1 MQSNAELIL
10 VVDDSQ
16 ELISFLANTVL
27 PHCGYRSVSA
37 TTGAQ
42 ALHIV
47 AEQRPDLILLDMTLP
62 DANGLDLVEQL
73 RRQKVRTPVI
83 MMTAYGSEETAV
95 RAFRLGVRDYLI
107 KPFTAD
113 QVVAAIEDALY
124 LTRLEEEKERLTRQL
139 QQRIQELTVLERIG
153 RSVAAV
159 LDLDVLLNR
168 IVEASV
174 FVTQAD
180 EGFLLLLD
188 EETNELYLRAA
199 KNLGEE
205 HARLQRLRVKDNL
218 LGEVVRSGQPL
229 RLGEER
235 EADGR
240 FKVATGY
247 LVRALLYVP
256 LVTQGRVT
264 GVLSVANRATQRV
277 FSQNDLERLSAL
289 ADYAVIALEN
299 AYLHEALREH
309 AAQIEAAYAE
319 LKELS
324 RLKTEFVQDV
334 SHELRAP
341 LTFIKGYVD
350 LLREGTFGAVRP
362 EQLEP
367 LDIVAERTEQ
377 ISRLVSDMLTLQRL
391 ESERLALTQVN
402 LVEIARAAIDGAR
415 AAAQRA
421 GLVIKEEI
429 PQTLPSI
436 LGDANQLPRV
446 FDNLLSNAIKF
457 SPGGGT
463 ITVRIHE
470 GDDQVNVYISDT
482 GIGIPADE
490 LDRLFARFYRGGRP
504 DEKHVT
510 GTGLGLSIVKAIV
523 EAHGGQVAVQ
533 SRQGYGSTFSF
544 SLSKAGPKAGPVPPP
559 APLDEL
565 GQ

>member
-1 MQSNAELIL
+1 
-10 VVDDSQ
+10 
-16 ELISFLANTVL
+16 
-27 PHCGYRSVSA
+27 
-37 TTGAQ
+37 
-42 ALHIV
+42 
-47 AEQRPDLILLDMTLP
+47 
-62 DANGLDLVEQL
+62 
-73 RRQKVRTPVI
+73 
-83 MMTAYGSEETAV
+83 
-95 RAFRLGVRDYLI
+95 
-107 KPFTAD
+107 
-113 QVVAAIEDALY
+113 
-124 LTRLEEEKERLTRQL
+124 
-139 QQRIQELTVLERIG
+139 
-153 RSVAAV
+153 
-159 LDLDVLLNR
+159 LDVLLNR

-235 EADGR
+235 DTGGR

-277 FSQNDLERLSAL
+277 FSQSDLERLSAL

-299 AYLHEALREH
+299 AHLHEALREH

-319 LKELS
+319 LKELN
-324 RLKTEFVQDV
+324 RLKTEFMQDV

-367 LDIVAERTEQ
+367 LDIIAERTEQ
-377 ISRLVSDMLTLQRL
+377 ISQMVSDVLTLQRL
-391 ESERLALTQVN
+391 EPERLALTQVN

-463 ITVRIHE
+463 ITMRIHE
-470 GDDQVNVYISDT
+470 GDGQVNVYISDT
-482 GIGIPADE
+482 GVGIPADE
-490 LDRLFARFYRGGRP
+490 LDHLFARFYRGGRS

-559 APLDEL
+559 AALDEL